1 LRCRC
6 ARWERRA
13 GGGGG
18 ARSRPDSRPHPPH
31 TPLPYLIVSIERR
44 ETREWSLHRIQVGC
58 TRPTRQY
65 LCVTTLY
72 TAHGKASPRGHRNVH
87 MYKNAMICN
96 AHGICGTCGTAQTS
110 HSDSEEEARRTLVI
124 SYISH
129 GDVGCVQDGISRHT
143 ATPPSHTAAVGR
155 GPGLSHGIK
164 PVNPSPS

>member
-1 LRCRC
+1 M
-6 ARWERRA
+6 
-13 GGGGG
+13 
-18 ARSRPDSRPHPPH
+18 
-31 TPLPYLIVSIERR
+31 Y
-44 ETREWSLHRIQVGC
+44 
-58 TRPTRQY
+58 
-65 LCVTTLY
+65 
-72 TAHGKASPRGHRNVH
+72 

-96 AHGICGTCGTAQTS
+96 AHGICGTCGTAQTPRWKLISYVS